1 MYNFSELLFTCYI
14 EMKVV
19 WMSTGR
25 SIPEEIIEAVLQQHD
40 IVDTVGKHVHLTKQG
55 KYMKGLCPFHSE
67 KTPSFTVTPER
78 QMFHC
83 YGCGK
88 GGNAIRFRME
98 IEGLSF
104 PEAVR
109 AMAEEAHIPF
119 QDAAFRPGGTPVSR
133 EMEQLLQAH
142 EWSSKLYHFLLK
154 NTEHGK
160 PAMDYLKSR
169 GFSDKAIDTFQIG
182 YAPARWDTL
191 VQFLEKRSFDLSEM
205 EKGGLLSSKQDGS
218 GFVDRFRDR
227 IIFPLHNRSGKVI
240 AFAGRILGEGQPK
253 YLNSPESRLFTKS
266 RTLYNL
272 HQAKTEIRK
281 SRQIVLFEGYGDVIS
296 AWEAGVHNGVAT
308 MGTALTESHAS
319 MMRTLADE
327 IIVCYDG
334 DNAGQAAALK
344 SIPILEAAG
353 FQIKISLLSEGLDPD
368 EFIQK
373 YGAERFRIQVLDG
386 AVSAVK
392 FKLIYLKKNH
402 ILLEEDG
409 KVAYIKDALEV
420 IAPLPSPTEREI
432 YLKELSAELQVSFD
446 SLKQECN
453 QFRQDMQKRSSHG
466 DNNAK
471 RWNNVRH
478 KKGKASMPT
487 LLPAYH
493 VAERRLLSFMLQD
506 EEVARYVGDR
516 LGDSFNI
523 NDHAAIAAYLYAY
536 YAGGKEP
543 DVSRFI
549 SSLQDERLE
558 QAVTSIA
565 MMDTPEEWTTQ
576 ELDDCIREI
585 QRVPLQAQIQRKK
598 EEMVAAERAG
608 DFLRA
613 AQIASEI
620 IALERQ

>member
-1 MYNFSELLFTCYI
+1 MN
-14 EMKVV
+14 
-19 WMSTGR
+19 TGR
-25 SIPEEIIEAVLQQHD
+25 GTIPEEVIEAVLRQHD
-40 IVDTVGKHVHLTKQG
+40 IVDTVGRHVHLTKQG

-67 KTPSFTVTPER
+67 KTPSFTVTPDR
-78 QMFHC
+78 QIFHC

-88 GGNAIRFRME
+88 GGNAIKFRME
-98 IEGLSF
+98 IEGLTF

-109 AMAEEAHIPF
+109 MMAEEAQIPYDF
-119 QDAAFRPGGTPVSR
+119 GAGSQDRPR
-133 EMEQLLQAH
+133 DLELEQQLQAH

-160 PAMDYLKSR
+160 PAMDYLKGR
-169 GFSDKAIDTFQIG
+169 GFTDKAIDTFQIG

-191 VQFLEKRSFDLSEM
+191 VQFLEKRSFDLGSM
-205 EKGGLLSSKQDGS
+205 EKGGLVSAKQDGT
-218 GFVDRFRDR
+218 GYVDRFRDR
-227 IIFPLHNRSGKVI
+227 IIFPLHNRNGKVI
-240 AFAGRILGEGQPK
+240 AFAGRVLGDGQPK
-253 YLNSPESRLFTKS
+253 YLNSPESKLFSKS

-272 HQAKTEIRK
+272 HQAKSEIRK
-281 SRQIVLFEGYGDVIS
+281 SRQFVLFEGYGDVIS

-319 MMRTLADE
+319 MMRGLADE
-327 IIVCYDG
+327 VIVCYDG

-344 SIPILEAAG
+344 SISILESIG
-353 FQIKISLLSEGLDPD
+353 FNTKIALLPEGLDPD

-373 YGAERFRIQVLDG
+373 YGAERFRHQVLDG
-386 AVSAVK
+386 AVSSVK

-409 KVAYIKDALEV
+409 KVAYIKDAMEV

-432 YLKELSAELQVSFD
+432 YLKELSADLQVSFD

-453 QFRQDMQKRSSHG
+453 EKRQALQKNGFSR

-471 RWNNVRH
+471 RWNNGRH
-478 KKGKASMPT
+478 KKGQASMPV

-506 EEVARYVGDR
+506 EEVAKYVGER
-516 LGDSFNI
+516 LGDHFNI
-523 NDHAAIAAYLYAY
+523 EDHAAIAAYLYAY
-536 YAGGKEP
+536 YAQGKEP
-543 DVSRFI
+543 DASMFI

-558 QAVTSIA
+558 QTVISIA
-565 MMDTPEEWTTQ
+565 MIDTPGEWTTQ

-585 QRVPLQAQIQRKK
+585 QKVPLMVQIKRKK
-598 EEMVAAERAG
+598 EEMVSAERAG

>member
-1 MYNFSELLFTCYI
+1 MN
-14 EMKVV
+14 
-19 WMSTGR
+19 TGR
-25 SIPEEIIEAVLQQHD
+25 GTIPEEVIEAVLRQHD
-40 IVDTVGKHVHLTKQG
+40 IVDTVGRHVHLTKQG

-67 KTPSFTVTPER
+67 KTPSFTVTPDR
-78 QMFHC
+78 QIFHC

-88 GGNAIRFRME
+88 GGNAIKFRME
-98 IEGLSF
+98 IEGLTF

-109 AMAEEAHIPF
+109 MMAEEAQIPYDF
-119 QDAAFRPGGTPVSR
+119 GAGSQDRPR
-133 EMEQLLQAH
+133 DLELEQQLQAH

-154 NTEHGK
+154 NTEYGK
-160 PAMDYLKSR
+160 PAMDYLKGR
-169 GFSDKAIDTFQIG
+169 GFTDKAIDTFQIG

-191 VQFLEKRSFDLSEM
+191 VQFLEKRSFDLGSM
-205 EKGGLLSSKQDGS
+205 EKGGLVSAKQDGT
-218 GFVDRFRDR
+218 GYVDRFRDR
-227 IIFPLHNRSGKVI
+227 IIFPLHNRNGKVI
-240 AFAGRILGEGQPK
+240 AFAGRVLGDGQPK
-253 YLNSPESRLFTKS
+253 YLNSPESKLFSKS

-272 HQAKTEIRK
+272 HQAKSEIRK
-281 SRQIVLFEGYGDVIS
+281 SRQFVLFEGYGDVIS

-319 MMRTLADE
+319 MMRGLADE
-327 IIVCYDG
+327 VIVCYDG

-344 SIPILEAAG
+344 SISILESIG
-353 FQIKISLLSEGLDPD
+353 FNTKIAMLPEGLDPD

-373 YGAERFRIQVLDG
+373 YGAERFRHQVLDG
-386 AVSAVK
+386 AVSSVK

-409 KVAYIKDALEV
+409 KVAYIKDAMEV

-432 YLKELSAELQVSFD
+432 YLKELSTDLQVSFE

-453 QFRQDMQKRSSHG
+453 EKRQALQKNGFSG

-471 RWNNVRH
+471 RWNNGRH
-478 KKGKASMPT
+478 KKGQASMPV

-506 EEVARYVGDR
+506 EEVAKYVGER
-516 LGDSFNI
+516 LGDHFNI
-523 NDHAAIAAYLYAY
+523 EDHAAIAAYLYAY
-536 YAGGKEP
+536 YAQGKEP
-543 DVSRFI
+543 DASMFI

-558 QAVTSIA
+558 QTVISIA
-565 MMDTPEEWTTQ
+565 MIDTPGEWTTQ

-585 QRVPLQAQIQRKK
+585 QKVPLMVQIKRKK
-598 EEMVAAERAG
+598 EEMVSAERAG

>member
-1 MYNFSELLFTCYI
+1 MN
-14 EMKVV
+14 
-19 WMSTGR
+19 TGR
-25 SIPEEIIEAVLQQHD
+25 GTIPEEVIEEVLRQHD

-67 KTPSFTVTPER
+67 KTPSFTVTPDR
-78 QMFHC
+78 QIFHC

-88 GGNAIRFRME
+88 GGNAIKFRME
-98 IEGLSF
+98 IEGLTF

-109 AMAEEAHIPF
+109 MMAEEAQIPYDF
-119 QDAAFRPGGTPVSR
+119 GAGAQDRPR
-133 EMEQLLQAH
+133 NLELEQQLQAH
-142 EWSSKLYHFLLK
+142 EWTSKLYHFLLK

-160 PAMDYLKSR
+160 PAMDYLKDR
-169 GFSDKAIDTFQIG
+169 GFTDKAIDTFQIG

-191 VQFLEKRSFDLSEM
+191 VQFLEKRSFDLGSM
-205 EKGGLLSSKQDGS
+205 EKGGLVSAKQDGT
-218 GFVDRFRDR
+218 GYVDRFRDR
-227 IIFPLHNRSGKVI
+227 VIFPLHNRNGKVI
-240 AFAGRILGEGQPK
+240 AFAGRVLGDGQPK
-253 YLNSPESRLFTKS
+253 YLNSPESKLFSKS

-272 HQAKTEIRK
+272 HQAKSEIRK
-281 SRQIVLFEGYGDVIS
+281 SRQFVLFEGYGDVIS

-308 MGTALTESHAS
+308 MGTALTESHAA
-319 MMRTLADE
+319 MMRGLADE
-327 IIVCYDG
+327 VIVCYDG

-344 SIPILEAAG
+344 SIPILEAVG
-353 FQIKISLLSEGLDPD
+353 FNTKIALLPEGLDPD

-373 YGAERFRIQVLDG
+373 YGAERFRHQVLDG
-386 AVSAVK
+386 AVSSVK

-409 KVAYIKDALEV
+409 KVAYIKDAMEV

-432 YLKELSAELQVSFD
+432 YLKELSADLQVSFD

-453 QFRQDMQKRSSHG
+453 EKRQALQKNRPAG

-471 RWNNVRH
+471 RWNNGRH
-478 KKGKASMPT
+478 KKGQASMPV

-506 EEVARYVGDR
+506 EEVAKYVGER
-516 LGDSFNI
+516 LGDHFNI
-523 NDHAAIAAYLYAY
+523 EDHAAIAAYLYAY
-536 YAGGKEP
+536 YAQGKEP
-543 DVSRFI
+543 DASKFI
-549 SSLQDERLE
+549 ASLQDERLE
-558 QAVTSIA
+558 QTVISIA
-565 MMDTPEEWTTQ
+565 MIDTPGEWTTQ

-585 QRVPLQAQIQRKK
+585 QKVPLLTQIKRKK
-598 EEMVAAERAG
+598 EEMVSAERAG